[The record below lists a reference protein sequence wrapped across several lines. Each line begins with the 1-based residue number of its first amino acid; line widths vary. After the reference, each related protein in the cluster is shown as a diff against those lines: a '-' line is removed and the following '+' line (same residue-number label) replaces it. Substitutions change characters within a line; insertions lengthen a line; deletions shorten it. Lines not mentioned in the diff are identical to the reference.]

1 MLAALRLIFF
11 GLALLFLA
19 GMTVGEAKAEKRIA
33 LVVGNANYPSSPVST
48 AANDGGL
55 IAQTLQA
62 AGFDVVGARDL
73 DAESL
78 RQSLRDFIQK
88 ASTSGSD
95 TVAFVYLSGYGLQL
109 AGENYFVPVDANL
122 VRDTDVP
129 VEALRIGD
137 YIRQLSALSLKANI
151 FVLDAARNHPFIK
164 TGQPLAGGLALI
176 EPDPK
181 SLIAFNAAPGTV
193 SPVETGNYGAY
204 AQSLAEMIRTG
215 GLTLP
220 EVFNRVRLRVN
231 EVTKGAQVPWNA
243 QKIDIPFVFF
253 ERTGDAPQASQ
264 EPVAGTRS
272 KPIRDLDV
280 KDAYA
285 AAIERDTMMD
295 YEGFLETYPNDPLSK
310 RVRAIVAAR
319 REAITWRRTYQSGT
333 PQAYWSYL
341 RRYPRGPHVVDA
353 RRRLAILAA
362 ALDPPPSFEVIT
374 YDVPP
379 PPPEEIIYV
388 DRPVLVFDDPIF
400 EFVPPPPPPIYFLPP
415 PPPDFIVLE
424 PPFYPVG
431 FYVLPQPLFIPI
443 PIFVQCPIYVAAPP
457 NTIIFNNIHNTTIIN
472 NVINKPT
479 QPVGGGSGAPLVVP
493 GVNAKGSTPGQPSAT
508 QANVGPALPPSV
520 AQKANLIRQGKL
532 PPPTVSSTGRPVGNA
547 PMGSNVSTPA
557 PSSPG
562 LSQPL
567 NPLQRQNPS
576 GSGEAGQ
583 TGPSLPKRTNGQPLP
598 QTNALPVPGAK
609 GLPSRPTSRASA
621 SGGTPSVNRLA
632 PSSPNTKPTQGVDQS
647 AGKRST
653 PGEAVSKPSLSSRAL
668 PSPAPAQS
676 AATSRRPDMERREP
690 PMRHGPPSFS
700 GPQTQMVRPQMPPPP
715 ERRAPPQIMRQAP
728 PPMVRQAPPPMM
740 RQAPPPMR
748 QALPPMVRQAP
759 PPMMR
764 QAPPPQMSRPAPPV
778 RSAPSCPPNAKCR

>member
-1 MLAALRLIFF
+1 MLTARRLIFF
-11 GLALLFLA
+11 GLAMLFLA

-33 LVVGNANYPSSPVST
+33 LVVGNANYPSSPIST
-48 AANDGGL
+48 AANDAGL

-137 YIRQLSALSLKANI
+137 YIRQLSALPLKANI
-151 FVLDAARNHPFIK
+151 LVLDAARNHPFIK
-164 TGQPLAGGLALI
+164 TGRPLAGGLALL

-181 SLIAFNAAPGTV
+181 SLIAFNSAPGTV
-193 SPVETGNYGAY
+193 SPAETGNYGAY

-215 GLTLP
+215 GLSLP

-243 QKIDIPFVFF
+243 QKGDIPFVFF
-253 ERTGDAPQASQ
+253 ERTVDAPQASQ
-264 EPVAGTRS
+264 EPVAGMRA
-272 KPIRDLDV
+272 KPIRDFAV

-285 AAIERDTMMD
+285 AAIERDTMAD
-295 YEGFLETYPNDPLSK
+295 YEGFLAAYPDDPLSK
-310 RVRAIVAAR
+310 RVRAIIAAR
-319 REAITWRRTYQSGT
+319 REAITWRRSYQSGT

-341 RRYPRGPHVVDA
+341 RRYPNGPHVVDA

-388 DRPVLVFDDPIF
+388 DRPVLAFDDPIF
-400 EFVPPPPPPIYFLPP
+400 EFVPPPATPIYFLPP

-443 PIFVQCPIYVAAPP
+443 PIFVQCPLYVSAPP

-472 NVINKPT
+472 NVINKPAQ
-479 QPVGGGSGAPLVVP
+479 QPVGGSSGAPA
-493 GVNAKGSTPGQPSAT
+493 GVNAKGTTTGQPPPT
-508 QANVGPALPPSV
+508 QTNVGPALPPSV
-520 AQKANLIRQGKL
+520 AQKANLIQQGNL
-532 PPPTVSSTGRPVGNA
+532 PPPPSVVSTGKPVGNA
-547 PMGSNVSTPA
+547 PIVSVSTP
-557 PSSPG
+557 G
-562 LSQPL
+562 LSPNSLSQSS
-567 NPLQRQNPS
+567 RS
-576 GSGEAGQ
+576 GAASQ
-583 TGPSLPKRTNGQPLP
+583 TAPSLPKGANGQPLP
-598 QTNALPVPGAK
+598 QTNALPVPGAN
-609 GLPSRPTSRASA
+609 GLPSLLTPRASA
-621 SGGTPSVNRLA
+621 SGGTPSVNRLT
-632 PSSPNTKPTQGVDQS
+632 PSTPNTKPTQGVADQN
-647 AGKRST
+647 AGSRPAPS
-653 PGEAVSKPSLSSRAL
+653 GGGAVSKQPLSSRPL
-668 PSPAPAQS
+668 PTPAPAQS
-676 AATSRRPDMERREP
+676 AATPRRPVTERREP
-690 PMRHGPPSFS
+690 PMRHAPPSFS
-700 GPQTQMVRPQMPPPP
+700 RPQTQMVRPQMSPRI

-728 PPMVRQAPPPMM
+728 PPLVRQAP
-740 RQAPPPMR
+740 R
-748 QALPPMVRQAP
+748 
-759 PPMMR
+759 PMMR

-778 RSAPSCPPNAKCR
+778 RRAPSCPPNAKCR